1 MKKFLPVLAFASI
14 LSISATAQ
22 SVTGV
27 SMTAENKTVIM
38 EEFTGV
44 RCTYCPDGKI
54 ILDGLLAQYPNTMY
68 AVSFHPQN
76 SGLTAP
82 YAGDPDLR
90 RTYADNFYATPY
102 CGTSRFMPSA
112 FINRRVWAGERL
124 QGRGSW
130 GTRVSEVMAEASPL
144 NVGILANYDSTS
156 MTLNVTV
163 ETYYTSAVTDQNA
176 LYVQLSED
184 GIVVQQQSGATGAFT
199 QDKVFRQELAATTW
213 GDDLGPQTAGS
224 MVTKTYSWVNT
235 SGYDMHN
242 ARVTAY
248 VENKTTQELYTG
260 KQVQV
265 QFGTA
270 TTVDPAKPAVTMNI
284 LPNPFQSQALLS
296 YHLPE
301 AQPVSYSITSLTGQ
315 SITAVSL
322 GDQPAGTHNVT
333 LDAASHHLAAGVYL
347 LQLQAGEQ
355 RLVRR
360 MVIQ

>member
-1 MKKFLPVLAFASI
+1 MKKILPVFAFALFS
-14 LSISATAQ
+14 SVSAFAQ

-27 SMTAENKTVIM
+27 SMVAENKTVIV

-54 ILDGLLAQYPNTMY
+54 ILDGLLAQYPTTMH
-68 AVSFHPQN
+68 AISFHPMN

-82 YAGDPDLR
+82 YGGDPDLR

-102 CGTSRFMPSA
+102 CGTSRFMPS
-112 FINRRVWAGERL
+112 RRVWAGERL
-124 QGRGSW
+124 QGRGNW
-130 GTRVSEVMAEASPL
+130 GSRVSEIMAEASPL

-156 MTLNVTV
+156 MTLSVTV

-184 GIVVQQQSGATGAFT
+184 DIVVQQQSGATGAFT
-199 QDKVFRQELAATTW
+199 QDLVFRQELAATTW

-235 SGYDMHN
+235 NGYNMHN
-242 ARVTAY
+242 AKVIAY
-248 VENKTTQELYTG
+248 VESKTTQELFSG

-265 QFGTA
+265 QFATA
-270 TTVDPAKPAVTMNI
+270 TAVDPEKAGVTMNI
-284 LPNPFQSQALLS
+284 LPNPFQTQALLS

-301 AQPVSYSITSLTGQ
+301 AHAVSYTITTVTGQ
-315 SITAVSL
+315 TVATENL
-322 GDQPAGTHNVT
+322 GDQAAGTHNVT
-333 LDAASHHLAAGVYL
+333 LDATHHHLSAGVYL